1 MSIKV
6 WAKIKLPYILRL
18 EREEVYDIELPID
31 NEFSFFKVIFFPNI
45 DSIDNTNY
53 STKYQE
59 SSCNYVEIEAILKRF
74 DCFNYP
80 ILKTTIYKLFDVP
93 KKDMIEIFKLINKKL
108 NTFLMELS
116 KITNMFWIEEIA
128 LNPISGVIGTR
139 TDFAFVEP
147 ETVIGNA
154 RSYLTIDDN
163 YMEETMLEE
172 ITPLNNNILES
183 FRNGNYILKLIW
195 HNYLNKATK
204 AMYSSEYEEFII
216 YCAISAES
224 FIKQIVNVANRED
237 VVLDKL
243 IEAGKN
249 QMVHTYYKI
258 ILKYLFG
265 KSLIE
270 VEEVL
275 HKNLIDIFTL
285 RNEIMHRGYLDET
298 SFKKVGIQELNFEQA
313 EIYLSRLNR
322 AIAVC
327 LEIFTGEFRDI

>member
-6 WAKIKLPYILRL
+6 WATIKLPYILRL
-18 EREEVYDIELPID
+18 EQKEIYEVELPTD
-31 NEFSFFKVIFFPNI
+31 SEFSFFKISFFPNI
-45 DSIDNTNY
+45 DSINNVNY
-53 STKYQE
+53 SSEYQE
-59 SSCNYVEIEAILKRF
+59 RSCNYVEIEAILKRF
-74 DCFNYP
+74 NCFDYP
-80 ILKTTIYKLFDVP
+80 IIKDSIYNLFDVS
-93 KKDMIEIFKLINKKL
+93 KEDMVEVFKLVNKKL
-108 NTFLMELS
+108 NQFLMELS
-116 KITNMFWIEEIA
+116 KITNMFWIEEIT

-139 TDFAFVEP
+139 TDYAFVEP
-147 ETVIGNA
+147 ETVIGNS
-154 RSYLTIDDN
+154 RIYSTIDDN
-163 YMEETMLEE
+163 YMEEVMLQE
-172 ITPLNNNILES
+172 ITPLNNNILEP
-183 FRNGNYILKLIW
+183 FRNGNHILKLIW

-224 FIKQIVNVANRED
+224 FIKQLVNITD
-237 VVLDKL
+237 KDIVLDKL
-243 IEAGKN
+243 IEVGKN
-249 QMVHTYYKI
+249 QMVNTYYKI

-298 SFKKVGIQELNFEQA
+298 SFKKVGIQEINFEQA

-322 AIAVC
+322 AIEVC
-327 LEIFTGEFRDI
+327 LELVSEKYGK